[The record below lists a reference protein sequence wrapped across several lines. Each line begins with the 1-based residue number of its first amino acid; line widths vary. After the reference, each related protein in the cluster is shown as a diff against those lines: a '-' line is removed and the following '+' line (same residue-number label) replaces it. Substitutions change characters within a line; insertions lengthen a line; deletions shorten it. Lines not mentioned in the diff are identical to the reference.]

1 MAPTRGTPH
10 ILHSDQGVQYAGK
23 EYGDL
28 LEEREVRISMTQNGR
43 PDQNGYAEMVI
54 RTIKEEEVE
63 LSDYQGYGM

>member
-1 MAPTRGTPH
+1 M
-10 ILHSDQGVQYAGK
+10 
-23 EYGDL
+23 DL
-28 LEEREVRISMTQNGR
+28 LVEHEVRISMAQKGR

>member
-1 MAPTRGTPH
+1 M
-10 ILHSDQGVQYAGK
+10 
-23 EYGDL
+23 
-28 LEEREVRISMTQNGR
+28 EEREVRISMTQNGR